1 MAAESEA
8 VMAVVY
14 DRRNRDV
21 FCTTC
26 MRMFQKKMLFN
37 LSCSDLSKKRTGPPF
52 VRPMSK
58 RKRDGVSQIVEE
70 LAQVYPYSLQAAKQL
85 YEMIQSGDANVQQL
99 QTNSK
104 LINRLV
110 AMLRMEEDKCRIAAA
125 NVLSLL
131 ATNEYTHPLM
141 ADARVCEPLVQML
154 RSEDDQCKYAA
165 ITVIVCMSATKGI
178 DQSLVDALVDAGV
191 IEPCIKMIKSDH
203 RDIAVRVV
211 SHLTA
216 IPGQQYRIAEAG
228 AITSLGKLVCEDHH
242 SIATLALLN
251 LSPCNALKPQI
262 ANTGVIR
269 HLVAMI
275 REKGDENAVGL
286 LSNLSFSA
294 ELRVQIVNC
303 EAIEPL
309 VAMLSSDNIECR
321 WPGSIA
327 LLNLA
332 IWANEWSQRIVNA
345 GAIPPVVAALAS
357 DDYRCKLYAS
367 MLIRSLM
374 EDDES
379 GDIRLQTVNAGACPA
394 LVSLL
399 RTGDHQTKAEAARAL
414 CRLSQCDKVVK
425 HMLIVDGLF
434 YVLDGCL
441 AKYALRISERCFR
454 TLYNI
459 HTKTQM
465 SKCTHL
471 THGTLLVLRSLPR
484 NPYVLDYLSLILLTD
499 DMLSQAMCL
508 LHSFVSTHE
517 HTACLICIGIL
528 MSCYSD
534 ESVPIT
540 LKSLTQAHVR
550 RVLQPVLERALG
562 NGELAVSH
570 GRGSMCMQAAIAMER
585 ILTVSNISVKLN
597 TFVVHPPTSTAT
609 WPDLSNM
616 LKDDSLLA
624 HADVTITLEDGE
636 LHGHKVILSDRCEYF
651 KTMFAAP
658 MLEQRT
664 NEVRVK
670 DCRLSVFRIMLYFL
684 YSGKTTDGMLTPD
697 TAQEVLV
704 VADRYQVLP
713 LVATVETYLSQQLD
727 VSNALLMWTWA
738 GSKELFELKTAS
750 MNYMLC
756 HLSSIVAEFE
766 KVPVKD
772 RQKDGLSG
780 PAFRKTVVD
789 AYFETVSKYV

>member
-1 MAAESEA
+1 
-8 VMAVVY
+8 
-14 DRRNRDV
+14 
-21 FCTTC
+21 
-26 MRMFQKKMLFN
+26 
-37 LSCSDLSKKRTGPPF
+37 
-52 VRPMSK
+52 MSK

-70 LAQVYPYSLQAAKQL
+70 LAQVYPYALQAAKQL

-110 AMLRMEEDKCRIAAA
+110 AMLRREEDKCRIAAA

-154 RSEDDQCKYAA
+154 RSEEDQCKYAA

-178 DQSLVDALVDAGV
+178 NQSLVDAGV
-191 IEPCIKMIKSDH
+191 IEPCLNMIQSDH
-203 RDIAVRVV
+203 WDIAVRDIAVRVV

-216 IPGQQYRIAEAG
+216 IPGQEYRFAEAE
-228 AITSLGKLVCEDHH
+228 AIQLLGKLVCENHH
-242 SIATLALLN
+242 SVATLALLN
-251 LSPCNALKPQI
+251 LSRYIALKRQI
-262 ANTGVIR
+262 ADIGVIQ
-269 HLVAMI
+269 HIVAMI

-332 IWANEWSQRIVNA
+332 ISNEWSQRIVNA

-367 MLIRSLM
+367 MLIRELM
-374 EDDES
+374 EDDRS
-379 GDIRLQTVNAGACPA
+379 DIRLQAVNAGVCPA
-394 LVSLL
+394 LVGLL
-399 RTGDHQTKAEAARAL
+399 RTGDHGTMAQAASAL
-414 CRLSQCDKVVK
+414 WSLSQCDKVVK
-425 HMLIVDGLF
+425 HMLFVDGLF
-434 YVLDGCL
+434 YVLTGCL
-441 AKYALRISERCFR
+441 AKDALRIRERCFR

-471 THGTLLVLRSLPR
+471 IHGTLLVLRSLPGYT
-484 NPYVLDYLSLILLTD
+484 YVVDYLSLILLTD
-499 DMLSQAMCL
+499 DMLPQAMCL

-517 HTACLICIGIL
+517 HTACLIGIGIL
-528 MSCYSD
+528 MSCD
-534 ESVPIT
+534 ENRIDTIT
-540 LKSLTQAHVR
+540 LRSLTQVHFR
-550 RVLQPVLERALG
+550 SVLQPVLERALG

-570 GRGSMCMQAAIAMER
+570 GHGSMCMQAAIAIER
-585 ILTVSNISVKLN
+585 ILRVSNISVKLN
-597 TFVVHPPTSTAT
+597 TFDVHPPTSTAT
-609 WPDLSNM
+609 WPDLSNL

-636 LHGHKVILSDRCEYF
+636 LHGHKVILSDRWEYF

-670 DCRLSVFRIMLYFL
+670 DCRLSIFRIILYFL

-697 TAQEVLV
+697 TAQDVLV
-704 VADRYQVLP
+704 AADRYQVLP

-766 KVPVKD
+766 NVPAKD
-772 RQKDGLSG
+772 RQKNGPSG
-780 PAFRKTVVD
+780 FDDPAFRQTVVEAFFKTVID
-789 AYFETVSKYV
+789 YLNNNPSYV

>member
-1 MAAESEA
+1 
-8 VMAVVY
+8 
-14 DRRNRDV
+14 
-21 FCTTC
+21 
-26 MRMFQKKMLFN
+26 MLFI
-37 LSCSDLSKKRTGPPF
+37 LSCSDLSNKRTCPPF

-58 RKRDGVSQIVEE
+58 RKRDDNDNDKISEIVNG
-70 LAQVYPYSLQAAKQL
+70 LARIVNGLARVDRFAIPAAKQL
-85 YEMIQSGDANVQQL
+85 YEMFQSGDVNVQL
-99 QTNSK
+99 WQTNSK
-104 LINRLV
+104 LINLLV
-110 AMLRMEEDKCRIAAA
+110 AMLRREDDRCRIAAA
-125 NVLSLL
+125 NVLGLL
-131 ATNEYTHPLM
+131 ATNEDTHQLM
-141 ADARVCEPLVQML
+141 VDAGSCEPLVQML
-154 RSEDDQCKYAA
+154 CSEDDQCKHAA
-165 ITVIVCMSATKGI
+165 ITVIVCMSATEGI
-178 DQSLVDALVDAGV
+178 DQLLVDAGV
-191 IEPCIKMIKSDH
+191 IEPCLNMIKSDH
-203 RDIAVRVV
+203 WDIAVRDIAVRVV

-216 IPGQQYRIAEAG
+216 IPGQEYRFAEAG
-228 AITSLGKLVCEDHH
+228 AIQLLRKLVCEDHH
-242 SIATLALLN
+242 SVATLALLH
-251 LSPCNALKPQI
+251 LSPRNTLKPQI
-262 ANTGVIR
+262 ADTAVIQ

-275 REKGDENAVGL
+275 REKEDENAVGL
-286 LSNLSFSA
+286 LSNLSFSR
-294 ELRVQIVNC
+294 ELRVLIANS
-303 EAIEPL
+303 EAIEAL
-309 VAMLSSDNIECR
+309 VAMLSSNNNKCR
-321 WPGSIA
+321 WQSSTA
-327 LLNLA
+327 LINLA
-332 IWANEWSQRIVNA
+332 ISNEWSQRIVNA

-367 MLIRSLM
+367 MLIRELM

-379 GDIRLQTVNAGACPA
+379 GDIRLQAVNAGVCPA
-394 LVSLL
+394 LVGLL
-399 RTGDHQTKAEAARAL
+399 RTGDNHTMAQAASAL
-414 CRLSQCDKVVK
+414 WLLSQCDEVVK
-425 HMLIVDGLF
+425 HMLFVDGLF
-434 YVLDGCL
+434 YVLAGCL
-441 AKYALRISERCFR
+441 TKDALRIRERCFR

-484 NPYVLDYLSLILLTD
+484 NHYVLDYLSLILLTD

-540 LKSLTQAHVR
+540 PKSLTQAHVR

-570 GRGSMCMQAAIAMER
+570 GRGSMCMQAAIAMEHLLR
-585 ILTVSNISVKLN
+585 DSDISVKLN
-597 TFVVHPPTSTAT
+597 TFVVHPPTSTT
-609 WPDLSNM
+609 KWQDYSNM
-616 LKDDSLLA
+616 LGDRAL
-624 HADVTITLEDGE
+624 ADVTFIVEDQE
-636 LHGHKVILSDRCEYF
+636 VIAHKLIVCTRSAYF
-651 KTMFAAP
+651 MRMFSAP

-664 NEVRVK
+664 NKVRVK
-670 DCRLSVFRIMLYFL
+670 DCRLSTFRIILYFL
-684 YSGKTTDGMLTPD
+684 YSGKTDGMLTQD

-704 VADRYQVLP
+704 VAERYQVLP

-738 GSKELFELKTAS
+738 GSMAKTFELKTAS

-780 PAFRKTVVD
+780 FDDPEFRKTVVY
-789 AYFETVSKYV
+789 AFFETVSKHE